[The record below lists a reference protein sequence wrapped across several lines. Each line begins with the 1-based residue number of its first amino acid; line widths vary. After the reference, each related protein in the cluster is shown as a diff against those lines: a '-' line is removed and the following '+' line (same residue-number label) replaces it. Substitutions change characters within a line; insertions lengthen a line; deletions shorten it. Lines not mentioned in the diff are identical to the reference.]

1 MNKYLNYISGLL
13 VFSFIAISC
22 SLDRDPLE
30 KFAEGTFYSSASNTD
45 LALTSLYRGNITNGL
60 EFAPSDWWSYQGMIM
75 MEHLSDNAFDRRGMN
90 NPLSRIS
97 NGTLDANNGVINNYW
112 KASYTRIGYC
122 NRFLT
127 GMETQ
132 PDNAANRTMIAEARF
147 LRAAMYFYMA
157 SFFKDVPLVEKNL
170 TGEEANNVDKTPQSE
185 ILSWCVKELRAAA
198 DNLPSFAKISA
209 ADNGRANKQAALAF
223 LGRTYMLMKD
233 WSNAAKTYKEIIDLG
248 ENQLH
253 ARYSELFYPSTGAN
267 TKENIFFIQYKKD
280 IFGCGLPQHGL
291 SAKDGGWSLINP
303 AAELFEAY
311 EFTNGT
317 PFSYDN
323 PLHNYKEP
331 GKNRDPRLDYTIYYP
346 GATFKGTTYVLSPDL
361 TGKKNLG
368 YSEEASRTGFMM
380 RKYFEETQPIDNLQS
395 YAAVTPI
402 VRYAEVL
409 LSYAECVNELD
420 QMTQAIMNETV
431 NKVRGRSSVN
441 MPAKTAQSQGANREI
456 IRNERRVELAME
468 GIRYWDLMRWGIAH
482 ENLAK
487 EIWGVQCVD
496 AKTYEQKSR
505 KVDPTGKKRWFVA
518 ERKFRNPQ
526 DYKWPVPQSEQ
537 NINPKLRDK

>member
-1 MNKYLNYISGLL
+1 MKVFSNYIAGLL
-13 VFSFIAISC
+13 LLFTTASC

-30 KFAEGTFYSSASNTD
+30 KFAEGTFYNTSSNAD

-60 EFAPSDWWSYQGMIM
+60 EFSPSDWWSYQGMIM
-75 MEHLSDNAFDRRGMN
+75 MEHISDNAFDRRGMN

-97 NGTLDANNGVINNYW
+97 NGTLDANNAVINNYW

-122 NRFLT
+122 NRFLA

-132 PDNAANRTMIAEARF
+132 PDNERKKTMIAEARF
-147 LRAAMYFYMA
+147 LRATMYFYLA
-157 SFFKDVPLVEKNL
+157 SFFHDIPLVEKNL
-170 TGEEANNVDKTPQSE
+170 TGEEANNVNKTSRNE
-185 ILSWCVKELRAAA
+185 VLSWCTRELRAAA
-198 DNLPSFAKISA
+198 DNLPSFAKVPA

-233 WSNAAKTYKEIIDLG
+233 WSNGAKTYKEIMDLS
-248 ENQLH
+248 ENQLNPN
-253 ARYSELFYPSTGAN
+253 YSELFYPSTG
-267 TKENIFFIQYKKD
+267 TGTRENIFFIQYKKD

-291 SAKDGGWSLINP
+291 SAKDGGWSLVNP

-311 EFTNGT
+311 EFSDGT
-317 PFSYDN
+317 PFNYDN
-323 PLHNYKEP
+323 PLHNYNEP
-331 GKNRDPRLDYTIYYP
+331 GKNRDPRLKYTLYYP
-346 GATFKGTTYVLSPDL
+346 GAVFMGTTYVLSPDL
-361 TGKKNLG
+361 SGKQNLG

-380 RKYFEETQPIDNLQS
+380 RKYFEESQPIENLQS
-395 YAAVTPI
+395 YGAVTPI
-402 VRYAEVL
+402 IRYAEVL
-409 LSYAECVNELD
+409 LGYAECVNELE

-441 MPAKTAQSQGANREI
+441 MPAKTSRDQNTNREI

-482 ENLAK
+482 ENLSK

-496 AKTYEQKSR
+496 AATYEQKTR
-505 KVDPTGKKRWFVA
+505 KVDPTGKKRWFVG
-518 ERKFRNPQ
+518 ERKFRDPQ
-526 DYKWPVPQSEQ
+526 DYKWPVPQTEQ
-537 NINPKLRDK
+537 NINPKLR